1 MTSNQKS
8 VSVAQSSGKG
18 PPYGEMSDIDA
29 ERPGRQSD
37 VLASVLGTLRLGEA
51 RYCASELSTPWAI
64 QFAARKN
71 PIFHVVDRGSAWL
84 TVKEPGEVPLALVGG
99 DVVLLPH
106 GHAHTLGDEPG
117 RKAKRVDFS
126 DHPQILHGGGPA
138 IWGGG
143 GGRTL
148 LVCGEFQLL
157 GPTMLSLQNELPA
170 RIVLR
175 AGEASEWLTMT
186 LRLLA
191 HEVLGMDLGA
201 ELIMNRLVEVIFIQC
216 IRGWLRASEGARQG
230 WLSALRDP
238 LVARALSR
246 MHQSPAH
253 PWTVE
258 ELGRCVG
265 LSRSVFSERF
275 ARAVGEPPLSYLTRW
290 RMQLSAARL
299 LSEPNESLKE
309 IAEAVGYQSVAAW
322 NRAFRRFADRPPAEW
337 RALQHSPGLHAP
349 SSTSTP
355 MGTPMGTP
363 TGARRRT
370 A

>member
-1 MTSNQKS
+1 MAKIHSNQKS
-8 VSVAQSSGKG
+8 DSIDRSSGRSAS
-18 PPYGEMSDIDA
+18 PSNSEED
-29 ERPGRQSD
+29 RPGRRAD
-37 VLASVLGTLRLGEA
+37 VLASVLETMRLGGA
-51 RYCASELSTPWAI
+51 RYCASDLSTPWAI
-64 QFAARKN
+64 HFAARQN
-71 PIFHVVDRGSAWL
+71 PIFHVVDRGAAWL
-84 TVKEPGEVPLALVGG
+84 TVKAPGEVPLALVGG

-117 RKAKRVDFS
+117 RKPKVVDFA
-126 DHPQILHGGGPA
+126 DHPQIREGGGPA

-143 GGRTL
+143 GARTL
-148 LVCGEFQLL
+148 LVCGEFQLM
-157 GPTMLSLQNELPA
+157 GPTMLSLQGELPA

-175 AGEASEWLTMT
+175 AGEASEWLSMT

-191 HEVLGMDLGA
+191 HEVLGMELGA

-216 IRGWLRASEGARQG
+216 IRGWLRGTDTVRQG

-246 MHQSPAH
+246 MHQSPAQ

-275 ARAVGEPPLSYLTRW
+275 TRAVGEPPLGYLTRW

-299 LSEPNESLKE
+299 LSEPTDSLKE

-337 RALQHSPGLHAP
+337 RAW
-349 SSTSTP
+349 
-355 MGTPMGTP
+355 
-363 TGARRRT
+363 RRQS